1 MRLLCGKKERLAHVE
16 EPSRCEYTADLETPA
31 ACTPEAAAALAAE
44 RRQRQRLRE
53 GDAGEDP
60 GAAAAAGGREEL

>member
-44 RRQRQRLRE
+44 LRQRQRLLE
-53 GDAGEDP
+53 GDAEDL